1 MIKPITLDTLP
12 DILPLFDAYR
22 VFYQKIADSEQAK
35 TYLQTRLRQHEAI
48 IFAFYE
54 ENKAVAFTLCY
65 FTFSSTAMSKTLQLN
80 DLFVAE
86 THRNQGIGEKLIQ
99 HVFAYADE
107 NDFARVGIETA
118 HDNVGAQRLYARI
131 GFEQTSAVHY
141 KKVFL

>member
-1 MIKPITLDTLP
+1 MIKPITIETLP
-12 DILPLFDAYR
+12 DILLLFDAYR
-22 VFYQKIADSEQAK
+22 DFYQKTVDSERAEV
-35 TYLQTRLRQHEAI
+35 YLRERLEHNEVI
-48 IFAFYE
+48 VFAFYK

-65 FTFSSTAMSKTLQLN
+65 LTFSSTAMSKTLQLN

-118 HDNVGAQRLYARI
+118 HDNVGAQRLYERI

-141 KKVFL
+141 RKIFL